1 MKKLAACLILLSACL
16 LMAPAASA
24 NWGGFISTGKTTGIG
39 NPSCAPVSA
48 GQVACAVRSGK
59 SVIMVNQFNGTKWGT
74 WKSLAGTVDSDP
86 SCTSDGSGKVYCAAT
101 ASNGN
106 LQVTVLSGG
115 SWSNPTKVSAAL
127 YSSPSCAELTAG
139 QVLCAA
145 RSASGGLG
153 WSLYNGTAWSK
164 FASLAASTVSAPS
177 CTSDHNGGVICA
189 VFISAEATLVN
200 RFNGTKWEG
209 FLNLGGVAGG
219 NPDCTFF
226 QPTGE
231 VACFAK
237 AIGGSIFVTGFNGGN
252 WVMSSWSTYFNLQG
266 LANDNAGCTSQASG
280 QLVCGAIGQ
289 SNPGNAFYAD
299 VYNGSSW
306 SGWTLVSGG
315 GVGFGSPSCAPL
327 GSGQVVCLI
336 VGLSNKLTSIVGP

>member
-74 WKSLAGTVDSDP
+74 WKSLAGTVNSDP

-189 VFISAEATLVN
+189 VFISAEATLVSLQRYKVAGFPKPRRSSWRQSRLHILPTYWGSRMLRESHRRLNFCN
-200 RFNGTKWEG
+200 RFQRGK
-209 FLNLGGVAGG
+209 LGHEQLEHLL
-219 NPDCTFF
+219 
-226 QPTGE
+226 QP
-231 VACFAK
+231 
-237 AIGGSIFVTGFNGGN
+237 
-252 WVMSSWSTYFNLQG
+252 
-266 LANDNAGCTSQASG
+266 
-280 QLVCGAIGQ
+280 
-289 SNPGNAFYAD
+289 PGP
-299 VYNGSSW
+299 G
-306 SGWTLVSGG
+306 
-315 GVGFGSPSCAPL
+315 
-327 GSGQVVCLI
+327 
-336 VGLSNKLTSIVGP
+336 K